1 MKRVIDIPQKSD
13 MGSGSGHYEGA
24 DGLTLKEVLNYLYE
38 NLESWGTVTIYRGSN
53 DIIRCFDF
61 NRYNDNIFYHHLS
74 GWQYNFIVKKVK
86 FNYCFMSENI
96 DIYVK

>member
-1 MKRVIDIPQKSD
+1 MVQAIK
-13 MGSGSGHYEGA
+13 GA

-61 NRYNDNIFYHHLS
+61 NRYNDNIFYHYLS
-74 GWQYNFIVKKVK
+74 GWQYNFIVKK
-86 FNYCFMSENI
+86 SQI
-96 DIYVK
+96 